1 MNDEPIDPTLAA
13 YIELCQRTFE
23 RMERDGSWPWRIQK
37 TEPDST
43 LPEDLVDSE
52 SSPKDI

>member
-1 MNDEPIDPTLAA
+1 MKDEPIDPTLAA

-23 RMERDGSWPWRIQK
+23 RMEREGSWPWRIRK

-43 LPEDLVDSE
+43 ENEEVVDSE
-52 SSPKDI
+52 SSPEIL

>member
-1 MNDEPIDPTLAA
+1 MKDEPIDPTLAA

-23 RMERDGSWPWRIQK
+23 RMERDGSWPWRIRK

-43 LPEDLVDSE
+43 DREEVVDSE
-52 SSPKDI
+52 SPHLDI